1 MEKRPS
7 TMKPTLFAALLLL
20 MLADAVPAQ
29 MPCAHDEA
37 DHVYSLMRIQAD
49 TEARKGEKP

>member
-1 MEKRPS
+1 
-7 TMKPTLFAALLLL
+7 MKPTLFAALLLL

-49 TEARKGEKP
+49 TEARQGEKP